1 MKKTRR
7 IIAGVAALTMA
18 ISMSISTAV
27 FTASAEVGNT
37 LISCDQDDTHEY
49 KGYQIFVGNVQTL
62 KGEQVILPDADLEI
76 GGDVDA
82 VALFDALG
90 LDNSVGKERT
100 PANALEAFSKLDAA
114 GVVELIKGDDIH
126 DGILKEA
133 SGSDIDADGTPFL
146 TGYVYVEEVD
156 PDDEDITG
164 DILTIAQGD
173 TLRVTPKA
181 GKPKVEKKVK
191 EDDRDV
197 SLGNVMD
204 PSLYGNENKY
214 NDCADYCIGEEVS
227 FEVVGSMPA
236 NIDKYAHY
244 YYEFKDRLGRGFK
257 TPTGFVVTVDGVR
270 VDSSDYT
277 LTVTPETG
285 ETTGETTIS
294 IKFDDI
300 KTAVPGITA
309 ASKVV
314 VTYNAILDDDAD
326 TTLDGNTNEVYLTY
340 SNDTK
345 YDGNGITDDNE
356 HDTTDDTSKDGVAV
370 FTYSTQLYKVTAGTY
385 DIINSGAYFVLLDEN
400 NFPGTVNTQN
410 GTVTWANAAVQDIGT
425 LDESSDYKFELTP
438 GFEINGLDSGTY
450 RLVEVKAPDG
460 YVKLTDPVT
469 FTISADDLNSNGT
482 WDWLN
487 TYTDNARSAWNGSH
501 PEIEDANNIEIT
513 FATTSGEMFDG
524 AIGNEEGINLPE
536 TGGIGTKIFFGVG
549 GAAVLTS
556 GVILVAKKRAKKED

>member
-27 FTASAEVGNT
+27 FTASAEVGST
-37 LISCDQDDTHEY
+37 IISCDQDDTHTYE
-49 KGYQIFVGNVQTL
+49 GYQIFEGNVQTVQGTKL
-62 KGEQVILPDADLEI
+62 IMPDDDLAL
-76 GGDVDA
+76 GGA
-82 VALFDALG
+82 VNDEAFYAALG
-90 LDNSVGKERT
+90 LDGTEGKEKT
-100 PANALEAFSKLDAA
+100 AANALEAFSKLDAA
-114 GVVELIKGDDIH
+114 RAVELLKR
-126 DGILKEA
+126 DGMLKEA

-146 TGYVYVEEVD
+146 TGYVYVKETD
-156 PDDEDITG
+156 PEDTSVKG
-164 DILTIAQGD
+164 AILKIAQGQPL
-173 TLRVTPKA
+173 TVTPKA

-214 NDCADYCIGEEVS
+214 NDCADYCIGEEVP

-257 TPTGFVVTVDGVR
+257 TPTDFVVTVNGDTVP
-270 VDSSDYT
+270 SSAYE

-300 KTAVPGITA
+300 KTAVPTINA
-309 ASKVV
+309 SSKVV

-326 TTLDGNTNEVYLTY
+326 TTLSGNTNEVYLTY
-340 SNDTK
+340 SNDTE
-345 YDGNGITDDNE
+345 YDGNGITDDE
-356 HDTTDDTSKDGVAV
+356 HDTTDDTESDGVAV
-370 FTYSTQLYKVTAGTY
+370 FTYSVDVDKVNAKTNAPL
-385 DIINSGAYFVLLDEN
+385 DGAWFVLLDSQN
-400 NFPGTVNTQN
+400 IPGTVDTDTGKVVWATQPIQN
-410 GTVTWANAAVQDIGT
+410 VDA
-425 LDESSDYKFELTP
+425 LDDSSNYKFKLTDELVLK
-438 GFEINGLDSGTY
+438 GLDSGEY
-450 RLVEVKAPDG
+450 KLVEVVAPEG
-460 YVKLTDPVT
+460 YVKLTDPVS
-469 FTISADDLNSNGT
+469 FTIEVAEDTLNADGT
-482 WDWLN
+482 WDWDN
-487 TYTDNARSAWNGSH
+487 NYTDNARTAWKTGKFPTVVNADFAIDYNAS
-501 PEIEDANNIEIT
+501 NYT
-513 FATTSGEMFDG
+513 FEGT
-524 AIGNEEGINLPE
+524 IGNEEGINLPE
-536 TGGIGTKIFFGVG
+536 TGGIGTKIFYGVG

>member
-27 FTASAEVGNT
+27 FTASAEVGT
-37 LISCDQDDTHEY
+37 TIISCTQDDTHEY
-49 KGYQIFVGNVQTL
+49 KGYQIFVGNVQTVQGTKL
-62 KGEQVILPDADLEI
+62 IMPDTDLALGEAVDEDA
-76 GGDVDA
+76 
-82 VALFDALG
+82 FYDALE
-90 LDNSVGKERT
+90 LDDSEGKERNV
-100 PANALEAFSKLDAA
+100 ANALEAFSKLDAA
-114 GVVELIKGDDIH
+114 RAVELIKGDDTH
-126 DGILKEA
+126 DGILLED
-133 SGSDIDADGTPFL
+133 SGRDIDADGTPFQ
-146 TGYVYVEEVD
+146 TGYVYVEELD
-156 PDDEDITG
+156 FDDDVTG
-164 DILTIAQGD
+164 DILKIAEGEEL
-173 TLRVTPKA
+173 TVTPKA

-214 NDCADYCIGEEVS
+214 NDCADYCIGEEVP

-257 TPTGFVVTVDGVR
+257 TPTDFVVAVDGIAIDR
-270 VDSSDYT
+270 SKYT

-285 ETTGETTIS
+285 ETTRETTIS

-300 KTAVPGITA
+300 KTAVPTINA

-314 VTYNAILDDDAD
+314 VTYKAILDDDAD

-345 YDGNGITDDNE
+345 YDGNGITDDE

-370 FTYSTQLYKVTAGTY
+370 FTYSTQLSKVTAGTY
-385 DIINSGAYFVLLDEN
+385 DIIDSGAYFVLLDEN
-400 NFPGTVNTQN
+400 NKPGTVNIQN
-410 GTVTWANAAVQDIGT
+410 GTVTWDDEELDIGT
-425 LDESSDYKFELTP
+425 LDESSDYRFELTP
-438 GFEINGLDSGTY
+438 GFEINGLDSGRY
-450 RLVEVKAPDG
+450 KLVEVKAPDG

-469 FTISADDLNSNGT
+469 FTISADDLNSDGT

-536 TGGIGTKIFFGVG
+536 TGGIGTKIFYGVG